1 MLFIEV
7 TGQCST
13 QSSQIYQL
21 ANCPKTKELIIN
33 VRRDRADR
41 PAIHFN
47 GNCKFPGT
55 HISDNLSWSTDPSTG
70 AKKKLLVA
78 SYRST
83 TELHHGAVCRLLSCR
98 QKGSSK
104 GQKHNRENHSLPTD
118 IANSCDLS
126 RAEDT
131 VKYCSHPCHYRF
143 ELLPFGRHY
152 RSLKN
157 WTTRLVSQPVIA

>member
-1 MLFIEV
+1 MSGETGQIVPLFILMETV
-7 TGQCST
+7 NSRGPTSLTTSPGPPT
-13 QSSQIYQL
+13 PRLLLRRHSSICISWECFHKKHL
-21 ANCPKTKELIIN
+21 N
-33 VRRDRADR
+33 V
-41 PAIHFN
+41 
-47 GNCKFPGT
+47 
-55 HISDNLSWSTDPSTG
+55 
-70 AKKKLLVA
+70 KLLVA